1 VSCDDSNEAAMKS
14 GLCEWRNRGRVSG
27 FTVVE
32 LLIAMT
38 ITLLIAGAIAGVTQ
52 PARDAFDRVPADLDL
67 QQRGR
72 MAIEVMSQALRS
84 AGRNVAAADR
94 LGSLSDLVPVASVF
108 EPDES
113 GEFTS
118 LEVIVPATD
127 AAQGVLAAD
136 QAGAAAAITLAV
148 APCPDVRD
156 VCGFTPG
163 STALIADGLGQFDV
177 FSIASTDPGARRF
190 APAIALSR
198 AYPTGS
204 IVVEVDRS
212 TFSLALQPDGS
223 HSLVRET
230 AAGAVQ
236 PIVDFV
242 SGLSFLVSGRDV
254 AAGFFQIDQVEVWVS
269 VEARTEA
276 LRLVVPD
283 RVFRTS
289 IRLRNAS

>member
-1 VSCDDSNEAAMKS
+1 MMS
-14 GLCEWRNRGRVSG
+14 GLRAWRDRGDVSG

-52 PARDAFDRVPADLDL
+52 PARDAFDRVPAELDL

-72 MAIEVMSQALRS
+72 IAIEVMSEALRS
-84 AGRNVAAADR
+84 AGRNVAAAEL
-94 LGSLSDLVPVASVF
+94 LGSLSDLVPAVSVF
-108 EPDES
+108 DPDES
-113 GEFTS
+113 GAFTS

-148 APCPDVRD
+148 APCPDVND

-163 STALIADGLGQFDV
+163 STALVADGLGHFDV
-177 FSIASTDPGARRF
+177 FSIATTEPGGRRF

-198 AYPTGS
+198 AYPAGS

-223 HSLVRET
+223 YTLVRET

-242 SGLSFLVSGRDV
+242 NGLSFDVSGRDV
-254 AAGFFQIDQVEVWVS
+254 TAGFFQIDQVEVWVS
-269 VEARTEA
+269 IEARTEA
-276 LRLVVPD
+276 LRRVVPD
-283 RVFRTS
+283 RLFRTS

>member
-1 VSCDDSNEAAMKS
+1 MKS
-14 GLCEWRNRGRVSG
+14 LRACRSSGQESG

-38 ITLLIAGAIAGVTQ
+38 ITLLVAGAIAGVTQ
-52 PARDAFDRVPADLDL
+52 PARDAFDRVPAELDL

-72 MAIEVMSQALRS
+72 IAIEVMSQALRS
-84 AGRNVAAADR
+84 AGRNVAAAER
-94 LGSLSDLVPVASVF
+94 LGLLSDLVPAASVF
-108 EPDES
+108 DPDES
-113 GEFTS
+113 GRFTS

-136 QAGAAAAITLAV
+136 QSGAAAAITLAV
-148 APCPDVRD
+148 APCPDVDD
-156 VCGFTPG
+156 VCGFMPG
-163 STALIADGLGQFDV
+163 STALVTDGLGHYDV
-177 FSIASTDPGARRF
+177 FSIATTEPGARRF
-190 APAIALSR
+190 TPAIVLSR
-198 AYPTGS
+198 AYPIGS
-204 IVVEVDRS
+204 IVVEIDRL
-212 TFSLALQPDGS
+212 TFSLVLQPDDS
-223 HSLVRET
+223 YSLVRET

-242 SGLSFLVSGRDV
+242 NGLSFDVSGRDV
-254 AAGFFQIDQVEVWVS
+254 AAGFFQIEQVDVWVN

-289 IRLRNAS
+289 IRLRNVS